1 MKWEN
6 GMVHQRNDSHSR
18 EAVGQLLSSVE
29 FPKEGKKV
37 LRAMN
42 ERINDLTRENLRP
55 KKRKHRTS
63 GLEYLSP
70 EVDEDSGKS
79 AQSMER

>member
-1 MKWEN
+1 
-6 GMVHQRNDSHSR
+6 MVHESNDSHSQEEVR
-18 EAVGQLLSSVE
+18 QLLSNVGFAE
-29 FPKEGKKV
+29 EGKKV

-63 GLEYLSP
+63 GFEYLSP

>member
-18 EAVGQLLSSVE
+18 EAVGQLLS
-29 FPKEGKKV
+29 KV

-42 ERINDLTRENLRP
+42 ERINDLTRENLRL
-55 KKRKHRTS
+55 KKENTELQALNTSLQKLMKTVESQLNQWRGSYMRK
-63 GLEYLSP
+63 G
-70 EVDEDSGKS
+70 
-79 AQSMER
+79 